1 MCIYRFH
8 SSKQAALLTSQ
19 QTELSRLQC
28 LARTNCPSPAHI
40 GGALLLKIH
49 IHCFCRGYSQ
59 SGQAAHELCVALDF
73 TSVHPEQTGQLQ
85 LYPFSKSHITC
96 RRWLGLN
103 STAGVVSCTGV
114 MRRCPSVASTGLA

>member
-1 MCIYRFH
+1 MCIYSFH
-8 SSKQAALLTSQ
+8 SSKQAALLTPQ

-59 SGQAAHELCVALDF
+59 SGQAAHELCVALF
-73 TSVHPEQTGQLQ
+73 TQ
-85 LYPFSKSHITC
+85 SKQASCSCIHSQRVT
-96 RRWLGLN
+96 
-103 STAGVVSCTGV
+103 SPAGDGWV
-114 MRRCPSVASTGLA
+114 